1 MFKKIN
7 QVYFLADAKEDL
19 KEISPIKMG
28 DECYVIKE
36 ACEYKVTSEG
46 EWVKQTPTIASSET
60 DLTGYATESYVDEKI
75 ANIDFPKVDLDPY
88 AKKEEI
94 PSVEGLASEKYVDEA
109 IKIATHMDKDYGE
122 AHMFGLMVDSTD
134 GKTLIEAMYEKG
146 KGMYNFH
153 VEKGSPGLPEAVV
166 KKNSSCRGIC
176 CVDTLKPTGWYGWII
191 MFDQDGDMYVQYI
204 RNSEPK
210 GWKEVVNK
218 TEIEK
223 ANLAKYDFTA
233 LPEGTLID
241 NSRGKE
247 YRIMCPAD
255 ATYTKQQVGEGG
267 NPNMYYMTFNAYAPE
282 GAVACREGDKGE
294 IIDEVIELKHTD
306 KYGRKYKPHWFALAM
321 YDEATD
327 TWTYFGKNS
336 NIAKYIGW
344 TYIVEWLDKD
354 GKVINMDK
362 IRINLSNEECHLA
375 LEPYFG

>member
-7 QVYFLADAKEDL
+7 QMYFLADTKEDL
-19 KEISPIKMG
+19 KEISAEMG
-28 DECYVIKE
+28 VECFVIKE
-36 ACEYKVTSEG
+36 ACEYKAMSNG
-46 EWVKQTPTIASSET
+46 EWVKQAQTTGTTGEV
-60 DLTGYATESYVDEKI
+60 DLTGYATEEYVDEKV
-75 ANIDFPKVDLDPY
+75 ANIEIPKVDLEPY

-94 PSVEGLASEKYVDEA
+94 PSVNGLASEKYVDDA
-109 IKIATHMDKDYGE
+109 IKVATHMDKDYGE
-122 AHMFGLMVDSTD
+122 EHMFGLMVDSTD

-153 VEKGSPGLPEAVV
+153 VEKGSPGLPDAVV
-166 KKNSSCRGIC
+166 EKNSSCRGIC

-191 MFDQDGDMYVQYI
+191 MFDQDGDMYIQYI
-204 RNSEPK
+204 RYSEPK
-210 GWKEVVNK
+210 GWEALVNK

-241 NSRGKE
+241 SSRGKE

-255 ATYTKQQVGEGG
+255 AVYTKQTVGEGG
-267 NPNMYYMTFNAYAPE
+267 NPNRYYMTFNAYAPE

-294 IIDEVIELKHTD
+294 IIDEIIELKNVD
-306 KYGRKYKPHWFALAM
+306 KYGRKYKPHWFALAL
-321 YDEATD
+321 YDETSE

-344 TYIVEWLDKD
+344 TYVVEWLDKD
-354 GKVINMDK
+354 GKVIDMDK
-362 IRINLSNEECHLA
+362 IRINLSNEDCHLA
-375 LEPYFG
+375 LDSYLG